1 MTDDTHEIPL
11 HSVYRGV
18 ELWQQSEERLA
29 GTRRQ
34 IDLVIGMNGP
44 RALFNF
50 AIDAS
55 NSPEAR
61 LLAKNKALATREER
75 QRVLFDV
82 DRLKA
87 CTIGI
92 ERHETRLGR
101 LIGFATPWTTAVTPI
116 ADGLPRGT
124 RRHERSRR
132 ID

>member
-29 GTRRQ
+29 EARRQ
-34 IDLVIGMNGP
+34 IDIVIGMNGP

-75 QRVLFDV
+75 ERVLFDV

-101 LIGFATPWTTAVTPI
+101 LIGFRDAMDDCSDPNRGWPAAWYPP
-116 ADGLPRGT
+116 PRA
-124 RRHERSRR
+124 EPS
-132 ID
+132 D